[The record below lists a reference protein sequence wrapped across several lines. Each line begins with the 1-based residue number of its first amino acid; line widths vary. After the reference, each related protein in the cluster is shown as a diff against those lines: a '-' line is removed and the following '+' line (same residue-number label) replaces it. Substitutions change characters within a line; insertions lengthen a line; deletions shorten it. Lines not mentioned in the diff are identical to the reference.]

1 MSPMN
6 ATLTLE
12 LNSEVKAGLGRAAR
26 EEGVSEPAFAAK
38 ALEDYLFIRR
48 FRTLRE
54 RMIAESDKSYTDE
67 EIFDLV
73 S

>member
-1 MSPMN
+1 MS
-6 ATLTLE
+6 ATLTIDLPE
-12 LNSEVKAGLGRAAR
+12 DVRKTLGKAASEQGI
-26 EEGVSEPAFAAK
+26 SESAFAAR
-38 ALEDYLFIRR
+38 ALQDYLFLKR

-67 EIFDLV
+67 DIFDLV

>member
-1 MSPMN
+1 MS
-6 ATLTLE
+6 ATLTIDLPE
-12 LNSEVKAGLGRAAR
+12 EVRKTLGKAAR
-26 EEGVSEPAFAAK
+26 EQGVSENAYAAR
-38 ALEDYLFIRR
+38 ALQDYLFLKR

-67 EIFDLV
+67 EIFKLV